1 MNQPRSNQPRE
12 RGQFKQARA
21 DASRAETVQQAG
33 AARTVVRQAVDA
45 EDCHELL
52 SMLGL
57 QDTGVVGDRKFSATA
72 D

>member
-1 MNQPRSNQPRE
+1 MNQPKSNQLRE
-12 RGQFKQARA
+12 RGQFRQARA
-21 DASRAETVQQAG
+21 DANRAEIVQQAG

-45 EDCHELL
+45 EDCRELL

-57 QDTGVVGDRKFSATA
+57 QGAAELGEQNLSHRA